1 MNNQH
6 IVWHTDVLMK
16 QLISYAVGCM
26 MGRYRLDRKGLAIA
40 HPDATAE
47 EIAPYEV
54 NGGKFEIDEDAIIPL
69 MTQDSPFHD
78 NATVRFND
86 FLRLAFGADTLTKN
100 LNYVEQ
106 QLGKSIEEYMM
117 KDFWNDH
124 KRMYQNRP
132 IYWLFQSRRGA
143 FRCITYMHRMN
154 RFTVQQ
160 IRENYLLRQIDYLK
174 QRMDDMKPRMAE
186 LNVLERRQLARFQRD
201 LEDCQEYDLRL
212 HDVANRQITF
222 DLDDGVMKNY
232 ALFGDVLARL

>member
-1 MNNQH
+1 
-6 IVWHTDVLMK
+6 MK

-40 HPDATAE
+40 HPNATAKE
-47 EIAPYEV
+47 TAPYRV
-54 NGGKFEIDEDAIIPL
+54 NGITFEIDEDAIIPL

-78 NATVRFND
+78 NAAARFND
-86 FLRLAFGADTLTKN
+86 FLRAAFGAERLTEN
-100 LNYVEQ
+100 LNYVER

-117 KDFWNDH
+117 KEFWTDH

-132 IYWLFQSRRGA
+132 IYWLFQSKKGA

-174 QRMDDMKPRMAE
+174 QRIEEMRPRLAE
-186 LNVLERRQLARFQRD
+186 LDTLERRKFTRFQND
-201 LEDCQEYDLRL
+201 LDDCQEYDLRL
-212 HDVANRQITF
+212 HDVANRQIAF
-222 DLDDGVMKNY
+222 DLDDGVVKNY
-232 ALFGDVLARL
+232 ALFGDVLAKLK